1 MPKLKKVKTNT
12 IELTGKYPMIIYAF
26 PNDNEH
32 EYDLKCIYNAKNLNL
47 NVYDALQ
54 VIRTR
59 LKYGQDVTDI
69 EQETL
74 EQLRKLLGEY
84 YVEG

>member
-1 MPKLKKVKTNT
+1 MRKPKKLNIVKFESSTPIFAYMYPNT
-12 IELTGKYPMIIYAF
+12 P
-26 PNDNEH
+26 DH
-32 EYDLKCIYNAKNLNL
+32 QYDIKCVQNAKDLNL
-47 NVYDALQ
+47 NVYEALQ